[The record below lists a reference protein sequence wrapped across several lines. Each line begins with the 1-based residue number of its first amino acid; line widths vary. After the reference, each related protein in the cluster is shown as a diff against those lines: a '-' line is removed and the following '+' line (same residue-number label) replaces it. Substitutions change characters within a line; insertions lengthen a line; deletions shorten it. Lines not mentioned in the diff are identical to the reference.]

1 MLGGGAF
8 LDALETEFRRR
19 AREFYDLS
27 HCIPAKAPRTLSLCM
42 NRVAQPS
49 RRRVAAASRC
59 PRGHPAGRQ
68 VNSQAGRTALQW
80 QAWFMATMRDSEM
93 AQASHEP
100 DVRSAAFTP
109 LQHPMSQ
116 GFRTGKRR
124 KRRAPIQGCH
134 ARMLSGNGPDH
145 FTQLSVSF
153 PWPAWP
159 RL

>member
-8 LDALETEFRRR
+8 LDALETEFRGR

-27 HCIPAKAPRTLSLCM
+27 HGIPAKAPRTLSLCM

-59 PRGHPAGRQ
+59 PRGHPAGRR

-100 DVRSAAFTP
+100 TSGARRLRRCNIRCLKAFEQGSGVNAALQFRVSMRECFRGILSQEGKCNRASAVLLP
-109 LQHPMSQ
+109 L
-116 GFRTGKRR
+116 
-124 KRRAPIQGCH
+124 
-134 ARMLSGNGPDH
+134 
-145 FTQLSVSF
+145 
-153 PWPAWP
+153 
-159 RL
+159 